1 MLILYK
7 VLIPIM
13 KIRVHNQVEPFAVAK
28 GVVMVIDFE
37 DDLVVSKKNVIKLKT
52 SLYNNT
58 LVSSDQVFDV
68 N

>member
-1 MLILYK
+1 
-7 VLIPIM
+7 M

-58 LVSSDQVFDV
+58 IVSSDQVFDV

>member
-1 MLILYK
+1 
-7 VLIPIM
+7 
-13 KIRVHNQVEPFAVAK
+13 VEPFAVAK
-28 GVVMVIDFE
+28 GVVMVIEFE
-37 DDLVVSKKNVIKLKT
+37 DYLVVSKKNVIKLKT